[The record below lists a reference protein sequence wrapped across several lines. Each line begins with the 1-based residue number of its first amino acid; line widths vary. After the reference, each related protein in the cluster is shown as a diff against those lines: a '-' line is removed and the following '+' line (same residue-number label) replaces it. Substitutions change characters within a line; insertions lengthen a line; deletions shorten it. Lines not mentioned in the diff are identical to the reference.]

1 MDQFGWTEEQCKM
14 SYDPKAEQERN
25 KQLEQSTGNNMQT
38 VVMQYNA
45 NKPFD
50 TVYEPNFQPTDFPRF
65 SGCMKQN
72 GKYVAYTQQ
81 GTILKDVSQADCQR
95 VVEQGD
101 RPFDYFKQPQQ
112 VQNNAQLPNTPS
124 YTQPSEPDIQQAEKL
139 EQAQIEGLI

>member
-1 MDQFGWTEEQCKM
+1 MQAKKREAKPITALDTKVKNCMDQFGWTAEQCKM
-14 SYDPKAEQERN
+14 SYDPKAEQDRN

-81 GTILKDVSQADCQR
+81 GTIFKKTFHKLIVS
-95 VVEQGD
+95 V
-101 RPFDYFKQPQQ
+101 
-112 VQNNAQLPNTPS
+112 L
-124 YTQPSEPDIQQAEKL
+124 
-139 EQAQIEGLI
+139 

>member
-1 MDQFGWTEEQCKM
+1 
-14 SYDPKAEQERN
+14 
-25 KQLEQSTGNNMQT
+25 MQT

-95 VVEQGD
+95 VVEHGD

-112 VQNNAQLPNTPS
+112 VQNNASIPNQANN
-124 YTQPSEPDIQQAEKL
+124 TQSSQFDIQELAKI
-139 EQAQIEGLI
+139 EQAKIEGLI